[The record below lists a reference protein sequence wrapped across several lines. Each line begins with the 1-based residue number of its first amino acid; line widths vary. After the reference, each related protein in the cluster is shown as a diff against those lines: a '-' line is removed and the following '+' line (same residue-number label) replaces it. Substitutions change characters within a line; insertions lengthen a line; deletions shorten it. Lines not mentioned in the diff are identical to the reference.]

1 MQNVENMKPY
11 FIHEIYS
18 MLYVENYIGIS
29 KSSAKPFIW
38 YFKCVSS
45 TVFQWIMVTKKAVY
59 AKSESVPL

>member
-29 KSSAKPFIW
+29 KSSAKPFI
-38 YFKCVSS
+38 
-45 TVFQWIMVTKKAVY
+45 
-59 AKSESVPL
+59 